1 MIREFEITF
10 YALKNQWIK
19 SSMQF
24 ELQLERE
31 KIKELVRTK
40 TIKRKN
46 RTKKWYQTKFH
57 WNLSVFFFQIR
68 KKLPYTI
75 SKEEEWVIEINGIK
89 NSKKYDVNDN
99 NLNLKVETTKIK
111 KLTFNLQWRLSG
123 NASKSGL
130 EEKEEWGTESGS
142 ERNSRFEKRE

>member
-46 RTKKWYQTKFH
+46 RTKK
-57 WNLSVFFFQIR
+57 
-68 KKLPYTI
+68 
-75 SKEEEWVIEINGIK
+75 
-89 NSKKYDVNDN
+89 
-99 NLNLKVETTKIK
+99 
-111 KLTFNLQWRLSG
+111 
-123 NASKSGL
+123 
-130 EEKEEWGTESGS
+130 
-142 ERNSRFEKRE
+142 